1 MLVYDKTSMNQKKI
15 LVSGASIAGP
25 TLAFWLNRFGFATT
39 IVERA
44 ESLRLGGQNIDIR
57 GAAQK
62 IAQLMGIEEE
72 IRAADTGELGV
83 RFVDK
88 NDNTKA
94 ELPKGE
100 SDIGTSELEILRGDL
115 AQILYNHTKADVEYV
130 FGNQIVGLNEFEE
143 GVKVTF
149 QKGEERIFDLVICAD
164 GIRSRTRSLIF
175 GDEPVVRFLKLYIS
189 YFTIPKTPSDSR
201 WARWYNATGSR
212 VIFIRPDNAGTT
224 RASFSF
230 LSEPK
235 GYEKLNVAEQ
245 KAILKQKFA
254 DAGWEASR
262 ILAALDYD
270 TEIYFDGISQVI
282 APRWS
287 NGRCA
292 MTGDAAFCPSPLSGM
307 GASLSMVGAYILAG
321 ELSRHSDYKEAFAA
335 YEKLLGPYVNEIQ
348 KLPPGVPHL
357 AHPKS
362 KFGISLLNTVINFI
376 SSKVVKSIGSLFANK
391 NKLST
396 DDTIVLPEY

>member
-1 MLVYDKTSMNQKKI
+1 MNQKKI
-15 LVSGASIAGP
+15 LISGASIAGP

-44 ESLRLGGQNIDIR
+44 ESLRLGGQNIDIK

-62 IAQLMGIEEE
+62 IAQLMGIEDE

-83 RFVDK
+83 RFVDE
-88 NDNTKA
+88 NDATKA
-94 ELPKGE
+94 KLPKGE
-100 SDIGTSELEILRGDL
+100 SNIGTSELEILRGDL
-115 AQILYNHTKADVEYV
+115 AQILYKHTKDKVEYV
-130 FGNQIVGLNEFEE
+130 FDNQIVSLSEFEG
-143 GVKVTF
+143 GVKVLF
-149 QKGEERIFDLVICAD
+149 QKGEERDFDLVICAD
-164 GIRSRTRSLIF
+164 GIRSRTRTLVF
-175 GDEPVVRFLKLYIS
+175 GDEPAVRFLKLYVS

-201 WARWYNATGSR
+201 WARWYNATDSR
-212 VIFIRPDNAGTT
+212 VIFIRPDNVGTT

-245 KAILKQKFA
+245 KAILKEKFA

-262 ILAALDYD
+262 ILAELDNNTD
-270 TEIYFDGISQVI
+270 IYFDGISQVI
-282 APRWS
+282 APNWS
-287 NGRCA
+287 KGRCA

-321 ELSRHSDYKEAFAA
+321 ELSRHSDHKEAFAA
-335 YEKLLGPYVNEIQ
+335 YEKLLRPYVNEIQ
-348 KLPPGVPHL
+348 SLPPGVPHL

-362 KFGISLLNTVINFI
+362 KFGIFLLNTVINII
-376 SSKVVKSIGSLFANK
+376 SSKLVKSIGALFANK
-391 NKLST
+391 NKLPT
-396 DDTIVLPEY
+396 DDTIVLPEYWKAVVEV

>member
-1 MLVYDKTSMNQKKI
+1 MIKTSMNQKKI
-15 LVSGASIAGP
+15 LISGASIAGP

-362 KFGISLLNTVINFI
+362 KFGIFLLNTVINFI

>member
-1 MLVYDKTSMNQKKI
+1 MNPRKI
-15 LVSGASIAGP
+15 LISGASIAGP

-39 IVERA
+39 IVERSD
-44 ESLRLGGQNIDIR
+44 SLRLGGQNIDIK
-57 GAAQK
+57 GAAQQ
-62 IAQLMGIEEE
+62 IAQLMGIEDE

-88 NDNTKA
+88 NEITKA

-100 SDIGTSELEILRGDL
+100 SEIGTSELEILRGDL
-115 AQILYNHTKADVEYV
+115 AQILYNHTKEDTEYL
-130 FGNQIVGLNEFEE
+130 FGNQIVSLNEFEN
-143 GVKVTF
+143 GVKVSF
-149 QKGEERIFDLVICAD
+149 QNGEERTFDLVICAD
-164 GIRSRTRSLIF
+164 GIRSKTRSLIF
-175 GDEPVVRFLKLYIS
+175 GDEPVVRFLNLYIS

-212 VIFIRPDNAGTT
+212 VVFIRPDNVGTA

-235 GYEKLNVAEQ
+235 GYEQKSLAEQ
-245 KAILKQKFA
+245 KEILKQKFA
-254 DAGWEASR
+254 DAGWEATR
-262 ILAALDYD
+262 ILGALDND

-282 APRWS
+282 APNWS
-287 NGRCA
+287 KGRCA

-321 ELSRHSDYKEAFAA
+321 ELSRHSDYKRAFAG
-335 YEKLLGPYVNEIQ
+335 YEKLLRPYVNEIQ

-362 KFGISLLNTVINFI
+362 QIGISIFNTVINII
-376 SSKVVKSIGSLFANK
+376 SSKVVKKIASLFTNK
-391 NKLST
+391 NKSST
-396 DDTIVLPEY
+396 DDSIILPEYWKGVV

>member
-1 MLVYDKTSMNQKKI
+1 MNQKKI
-15 LVSGASIAGP
+15 LISGASIAGP
-25 TLAFWLNRFGFATT
+25 TLAFWLNRFGFAAT

-44 ESLRLGGQNIDIR
+44 DSLRLGGQNIDIK

-62 IAQLMGIEEE
+62 IAQLMGIEDE

-83 RFVDK
+83 RFVDEY
-88 NDNTKA
+88 DNTKA

-100 SDIGTSELEILRGDL
+100 SNIGTSELEILRGDL
-115 AQILYNHTKADVEYV
+115 AQILYNHTKEDVEYI
-130 FGNQIVGLNEFEE
+130 FGNQIVSLNEFEA
-143 GVKVTF
+143 GVRVQF
-149 QKGEERIFDLVICAD
+149 QKGEERVFDLVICAD

-175 GDEPVVRFLKLYIS
+175 GDEPVIRFLNLYVS

-201 WARWYNATGSR
+201 WARWYNAPNSR
-212 VIFIRPDNAGTT
+212 VVFIRPDNVGTT

-235 GYEKLNVAEQ
+235 GYEKLSVAEQ
-245 KAILKQKFA
+245 KAILKEKFA

-262 ILAALDYD
+262 ILAELDNNTD
-270 TEIYFDGISQVI
+270 IYFDGISQVI
-282 APRWS
+282 APSWS
-287 NGRCA
+287 KGRCA

-321 ELSRHSDYKEAFAA
+321 ELSRHSDHKEAFAA
-335 YEKLLGPYVNEIQ
+335 YEKLLRPYVNEIQ

-362 KFGISLLNTVINFI
+362 KFGIKIFNTAINII
-376 SSKVVKSIGSLFANK
+376 SSNLVRGIGKLFSNK
-391 NKLST
+391 NKLPT
-396 DDTIVLPEY
+396 DDTIVLPEYWKAALEV

>member
-1 MLVYDKTSMNQKKI
+1 MNQKKI

-362 KFGISLLNTVINFI
+362 KFGIFLLNTVINFI